1 MSNRRLSSVSVPP
14 DDEDSNESN
23 NAEKQ
28 VVTTATTLN
37 KATTQPS
44 VVTGSGNVAQ
54 NLQPMNNNA
63 AKPRRGRLSEDS
75 GTNTATTTA
84 TRRSPPTA
92 SRPTRPRSMV
102 VRPAMSLDNL
112 QSNIVDSSQPLVS
125 SLPTSPRSSALRTS
139 KLPASPPLPASCKQQ
154 QQQQPVTKPSQ
165 NESHDNNKEEYE
177 AKIQYWMMQVEKER
191 AVVSALQRQ
200 KEGNT

>member
-1 MSNRRLSSVSVPP
+1 MLSNRRLSSVSVPP
-14 DDEDSNESN
+14 DDDNNESN
-23 NAEKQ
+23 GNNVA
-28 VVTTATTLN
+28 TATTLT
-37 KATTQPS
+37 KTTIQPS
-44 VVTGSGNVAQ
+44 VAGSGNVVQ

-63 AKPRRGRLSEDS
+63 AKPRRGRMSEDS
-75 GTNTATTTA
+75 GTNTTATTTH
-84 TRRSPPTA
+84 RRSPPTA
-92 SRPTRPRSMV
+92 TRPTRPRSMV

-112 QSNIVDSSQPLVS
+112 QSNIVDSEPRVA

-154 QQQQPVTKPSQ
+154 QPVTKSSQ
-165 NESHDNNKEEYE
+165 NDIDDNNNEDYE

-200 KEGNT
+200 KEGNTQK